1 MGIIKLK
8 NANDEQAA
16 ENVALE
22 ERQAYKLAVEAQV
35 GAELPQ
41 GEQEQWDDP
50 AVLHEDETRTDENS
64 RHYVLNNGTAKSVF
78 NAEPVSFFDEEE
90 KKWKHIDNSLEEKE
104 DAFES
109 KSGKFKTRISK
120 VHKGKKVAISK
131 SDKQLSWEYLGK
143 QVAAVADENVEDV
156 AETVLKVNNA
166 TQGIAKH
173 INSSAV
179 YENIEKDTDL
189 EYCLLGNNLKEN
201 IIVKEKATDYRYLF
215 ALKTAGL
222 KLRLSEDN
230 ESLELYSENEKEDGT
245 VEQKV
250 EFTIPS
256 PYMYDA
262 NGVASDD
269 VYYELEPSEDGKFA
283 FAVVANEEWVNAADR
298 AFPVTIDPQI
308 VTNNSSLV
316 TKQVQYRIVS
326 SGSGSGSS
334 VGSWTNTSYSDIKVY
349 KDDYIEYRTRLTI
362 KRSLMNLPNNRIV
375 SVKLILTPSST
386 FSGYMVVNNNYKY
399 YSSSQGNLE
408 QDITSIFKSYTSD
421 FTLNVEPSYYYYEHI
436 NGYFSMSANPP
447 VIEIEYLTNE
457 STRITKKS
465 IMLAGFINGEI
476 NLATGDMSANF
487 CDVKS
492 NNSVGGMAI
501 RHVYKKSSENYLLG
515 DNFRLNIHEKLIKNS
530 NNGLDVSYIYTDSIG
545 DKHGFKDYYYYINT
559 SGGKEYIN
567 HSNKSNIT
575 VDADGTLKY
584 NGYTVYGEYK
594 SASGLKALTKIE
606 GFKYASHLE
615 QSSDELKQVNEKV
628 DSYGNALK
636 EFVLVN
642 KSDGSIAYRLKS
654 YLGSPSSFDNFL
666 SYASYSSRI
675 LLTEN
680 EALAYRSL
688 ILQKEALGY
697 QSTTL
702 SQQKTG
708 LGYSKISLQKQIET
722 MDNTKLSDEAYNS
735 TSTQSTINTAIKNNL
750 TNQISLATSQD
761 ANTANIASN
770 NTKQITAIGNQIT
783 MYDNKKTLYLS
794 QMKAYYKVYYAA
806 LDEQKKLQ
814 QQIPVNFLT
823 DGKIFKGFNE
833 SGQLV
838 AIYDMYNNYVIIEYE
853 SYYIN
858 SSSGYRIASIYDNY
872 NNIVTFAYTGNNK
885 LSSITDAQGRKT
897 CYEYT
902 GTKLTAIKYDTG
914 EKLIL
919 GYTNNNITSVVEQK
933 NKLWANIAY
942 TLNRPTYIKNYLIK
956 DISKEV
962 NINNAI
968 ELEMLSVSFVQKT
981 NLTMNYVTLTNDKI
995 RERYYFDNNNN
1006 LCEYRLE
1013 KDGVVTQA
1021 EQYEYISYWNGTTM
1035 QNNPRSVTK
1044 KAKKSSLFTNTLD
1057 GYSFVV
1063 GDTETTTLDQFENAL
1078 QTTTSEIQLT
1088 ATGSN
1093 KQTTI
1098 VDYAYNEN
1106 QKLFEEKITTI
1117 CTKLD
1122 KPIISYKK
1130 YNYNAYGDVIRTES
1144 YVEGEE
1150 YTTGK
1155 TIEETVYDDK
1165 GNVIKSFTYNS
1176 LDTSSKLYAETQYD
1190 EKGRA
1195 SFEIDA
1201 TGNNKTQLLYT
1212 DGTNIV
1218 REEVLPN
1225 GSKFAYGHD
1234 YDDSVT
1240 AISHSTEE
1248 GEENSTQKIYK
1259 NGVLTEVRSGNN
1271 RIQYSFDYTNG
1282 FKKRKESISY
1292 NGVNG
1297 YIEKEYNV
1305 GCDETCWREYDEV
1318 KVTNA
1323 KKESVTVRSDKRG
1336 NVLSKSLSDGV
1347 SLAYS
1352 YDATDRL
1359 TSIVEKGSNGS
1370 IRSLGYSY
1378 DTLDRILEYTET
1390 TGSVVTQKETF
1401 TYDDFGR
1408 VSSLVQ
1414 NTGMNYLYE
1423 YNNDSA
1429 SRELKS
1435 ISVSGIKLKPQ
1446 LDCLGR
1452 HKGKEILVN
1461 NTKIAEE
1468 NIVYRKV
1475 GDHATHVPASIY
1487 FGAVKNGNY
1496 VLNEHLKY
1504 AYDEMGNISKVYEN
1518 GDIVAQYAYDKLN
1531 RLIREDNKRFG
1542 KTWLYSYDNNGNL
1555 LVKKETSF
1563 TLKTDI
1569 EENTFTISRYA
1580 YDGDQLK
1587 GYNDEAF
1594 VYDEIGN
1601 PTTYR
1606 GKGASWVRGRLLT
1619 AFDGHSFTYDAQG
1632 RRLTKDGISFTYDG
1646 NGRVVKQSNGLDFF
1660 YDNTGVAGVKYNN
1673 ETFVYRKNVQGDVV
1687 AMLDT
1692 TGKIVVKY
1700 TYDAWGNHAVEVLD
1714 SARATL
1720 ATLNP
1725 FRYRSYYY
1733 DTDTELYY
1741 LNTRYYDPELGRFMT
1756 IDGIE
1761 YLNPETINGLNLY
1774 AYCGNNPMMNID
1786 PTGTSW
1792 WTDFWGG
1799 VGNWFVNLGNSIWNG
1814 ITNIVSAITGF
1825 IGGLI
1830 GGISALLTGKNVGL
1844 GILSG
1849 VSIGGLLG
1857 QNLVNPL
1864 LSTKNNKKQST
1875 TSRKMVFANSYN
1887 TQTSGVVALSQ
1898 LIDGGP
1904 RVDLDANGWGEN
1916 GEFTLF
1922 QKIMGILASVC
1933 AGIGFLGVIITLA
1946 FPPAGVVGVPM
1957 FGIGFALSIFFLV
1970 CGGLGGAD

>member
-1 MGIIKLK
+1 
-8 NANDEQAA
+8 
-16 ENVALE
+16 
-22 ERQAYKLAVEAQV
+22 
-35 GAELPQ
+35 
-41 GEQEQWDDP
+41 
-50 AVLHEDETRTDENS
+50 
-64 RHYVLNNGTAKSVF
+64 
-78 NAEPVSFFDEEE
+78 
-90 KKWKHIDNSLEEKE
+90 
-104 DAFES
+104 
-109 KSGKFKTRISK
+109 
-120 VHKGKKVAISK
+120 
-131 SDKQLSWEYLGK
+131 
-143 QVAAVADENVEDV
+143 
-156 AETVLKVNNA
+156 
-166 TQGIAKH
+166 
-173 INSSAV
+173 
-179 YENIEKDTDL
+179 
-189 EYCLLGNNLKEN
+189 
-201 IIVKEKATDYRYLF
+201 
-215 ALKTAGL
+215 
-222 KLRLSEDN
+222 
-230 ESLELYSENEKEDGT
+230 
-245 VEQKV
+245 
-250 EFTIPS
+250 
-256 PYMYDA
+256 
-262 NGVASDD
+262 
-269 VYYELEPSEDGKFA
+269 
-283 FAVVANEEWVNAADR
+283 
-298 AFPVTIDPQI
+298 
-308 VTNNSSLV
+308 
-316 TKQVQYRIVS
+316 
-326 SGSGSGSS
+326 
-334 VGSWTNTSYSDIKVY
+334 
-349 KDDYIEYRTRLTI
+349 
-362 KRSLMNLPNNRIV
+362 
-375 SVKLILTPSST
+375 
-386 FSGYMVVNNNYKY
+386 
-399 YSSSQGNLE
+399 
-408 QDITSIFKSYTSD
+408 
-421 FTLNVEPSYYYYEHI
+421 
-436 NGYFSMSANPP
+436 
-447 VIEIEYLTNE
+447 
-457 STRITKKS
+457 
-465 IMLAGFINGEI
+465 
-476 NLATGDMSANF
+476 
-487 CDVKS
+487 
-492 NNSVGGMAI
+492 
-501 RHVYKKSSENYLLG
+501 
-515 DNFRLNIHEKLIKNS
+515 
-530 NNGLDVSYIYTDSIG
+530 
-545 DKHGFKDYYYYINT
+545 
-559 SGGKEYIN
+559 
-567 HSNKSNIT
+567 
-575 VDADGTLKY
+575 
-584 NGYTVYGEYK
+584 
-594 SASGLKALTKIE
+594 
-606 GFKYASHLE
+606 
-615 QSSDELKQVNEKV
+615 
-628 DSYGNALK
+628 
-636 EFVLVN
+636 
-642 KSDGSIAYRLKS
+642 
-654 YLGSPSSFDNFL
+654 
-666 SYASYSSRI
+666 
-675 LLTEN
+675 
-680 EALAYRSL
+680 
-688 ILQKEALGY
+688 
-697 QSTTL
+697 
-702 SQQKTG
+702 
-708 LGYSKISLQKQIET
+708 
-722 MDNTKLSDEAYNS
+722 
-735 TSTQSTINTAIKNNL
+735 
-750 TNQISLATSQD
+750 
-761 ANTANIASN
+761 
-770 NTKQITAIGNQIT
+770 
-783 MYDNKKTLYLS
+783 
-794 QMKAYYKVYYAA
+794 
-806 LDEQKKLQ
+806 
-814 QQIPVNFLT
+814 
-823 DGKIFKGFNE
+823 
-833 SGQLV
+833 
-838 AIYDMYNNYVIIEYE
+838 MYNNYVIIEYE
-853 SYYIN
+853 SYYVN
-858 SSSGYRIASIYDNY
+858 YSSGYRIASVYDNY

-902 GTKLTAIKYDTG
+902 GSKLTAIQYDTG

-933 NKLWANIAY
+933 NKLWSNIAY
-942 TLNRPTYIKNYLIK
+942 TLNRPTCIKNYLIK
-956 DISKEV
+956 DITEEV
-962 NINNAI
+962 NTNNAI
-968 ELEMLSVSFVQKT
+968 ELEILSISFAQKV
-981 NLTMNYVTLTNDKI
+981 NLTMNQVTLTNDKL
-995 RERYYFDNNNN
+995 RERYYFDDNNN

-1021 EQYEYISYWNGTTM
+1021 EQYEYVSYWNGTTM
-1035 QNNPRSVTK
+1035 QSNPRSVTR

-1093 KQTTI
+1093 KQTTV

-1106 QKLFEEKITTI
+1106 QKILEEKITTI

-1130 YNYNAYGDVIRTES
+1130 YNYNAYGDVVRTES

-1155 TIEETVYDDK
+1155 TIEETVYDDM
-1165 GNVIKSFTYNS
+1165 GNIIKSFTYNS
-1176 LDTSSKLYAETQYD
+1176 LDASSKLYAETQYD

-1195 SFEIDA
+1195 SFEFDA
-1201 TGNNKTQLLYT
+1201 TGNNKTQLLYS
-1212 DGTNIV
+1212 DGANIV

-1248 GEENSTQKIYK
+1248 GEENSTQKIYQ

-1461 NTKIAEE
+1461 DTKIAEE
-1468 NIVYRKV
+1468 NIVYRKA
-1475 GDHATHVPASIY
+1475 GDHATHMPASIY

-1496 VLNEHLKY
+1496 ILNEHLKY

-1569 EENTFTISRYA
+1569 EENTFTINRYA
-1580 YDGDQLK
+1580 YVGDQLK
-1587 GYNDEAF
+1587 CYNDEMF

-1606 GKGASWVRGRLLT
+1606 GKGASWARGRLLT

-1632 RRLTKDGISFTYDG
+1632 RRLTKDGVSFIYDG

-1687 AMLDT
+1687 AILDT
-1692 TGKIVVKY
+1692 SGAVVVKY
-1700 TYDAWGNHAVEVLD
+1700 TYDAWGNHAEEVLD
-1714 SARATL
+1714 STRATL
-1720 ATLNP
+1720 AALNP

-1741 LNTRYYDPELGRFMT
+1741 LNTRYYDPELGRFIT

-1761 YLNPETINGLNLY
+1761 YLDPDTINGLNLY
-1774 AYCGNNPMMNID
+1774 AYCGNNPIANID
-1786 PTGTSW
+1786 PN
-1792 WTDFWGG
+1792 
-1799 VGNWFVNLGNSIWNG
+1799 GNFF
-1814 ITNIVSAITGF
+1814 ITF
-1825 IGGLI
+1825 
-1830 GGISALLTGKNVGL
+1830 LL
-1844 GILSG
+1844 
-1849 VSIGGLLG
+1849 VSIGIGAAVGGAIAGVTAYNNGARGWDLVGSIAGGAILGGGMGAIMAIGGAAGLASIGAGLTGFSLSAGAAFGVSLAVGAGAGLLSYTAETLISPSKQWSWSEFG
-1857 QNLVNPL
+1857 KNGLSGL
-1864 LSTKNNKKQST
+1864 LKGAVTYRIAFLGAKFGAFDK
-1875 TSRKMVFANSYN
+1875 VFLKDMLGKEVVKDVFSYDI
-1887 TQTSGVVALSQ
+1887 A
-1898 LIDGGP
+1898 
-1904 RVDLDANGWGEN
+1904 
-1916 GEFTLF
+1916 
-1922 QKIMGILASVC
+1922 KGILASISPS
-1933 AGIGFLGVIITLA
+1933 AGRQFFTQAAYYLGESLTKMFFVNSIAAGARWIIDKIGGT
-1946 FPPAGVVGVPM
+1946 
-1957 FGIGFALSIFFLV
+1957 
-1970 CGGLGGAD
+1970 